1 MRQLH
6 EKTSWE
12 GQKHLDRC
20 IGGNKWA
27 RGVCVCVV
35 FPSSSVL
42 TSVAPESPHLLS
54 QIIWIPFLC
63 PLPPHDGLIPV
74 TSTEAPVMYPLSS
87 DAKNATTS
95 ATSMGTV
102 RRGQNPTHFHRPK
115 GAIIFH
121 QKYPFPPKHTHQPPI
136 LVRPS
141 QIPDFGIC
149 SPRAFPRTH
158 SPVSAHPEGPPNVPL
173 GSFQSPVRKH
183 SSG

>member
-1 MRQLH
+1 METNGLWGYR
-6 EKTSWE
+6 
-12 GQKHLDRC
+12 
-20 IGGNKWA
+20 
-27 RGVCVCVV
+27 VV
-35 FPSSSVL
+35 FCPWPSGTSAL
-42 TSVAPESPHLLS
+42 TSVAPDSPHLFS

-102 RRGQNPTHFHRPK
+102 RRGQNPTHSHRPK

-121 QKYPFPPKHTHQPPI
+121 QKQPLPAKHTHQPPI
-136 LVRPS
+136 LVRPF

-149 SPRAFPRTH
+149 SSKTLPRAH
-158 SPVSAHPEGPPNVPL
+158 SPLSAHPQGLPNVPL
-173 GSFQSPVRKH
+173 GSFQSPARKH
-183 SSG
+183 SYVTASFFLNFFCRLSL